1 MVATTSQPSQ
11 SNKQGKT
18 RYPKSKYH
26 NVFWSKTQQKWNYR
40 VKNPVTQKQ
49 KCGTFDDEE
58 EAARNADLE
67 VVRLMRD
74 YPDMDLFH
82 KINFPGLLEL
92 SKLEHMLNESD
103 LDDVE
108 IIEPN
113 EEEHDESDSS
123 STDDSDDDSDTEE
136 VTEPRRRRNLPAHR
150 NNNLPV
156 KRMRRS
162 LQQEQ
167 ESPQTVADAVPANK
181 QPQEQEQERQQT
193 VTVEATTPPEPQ
205 HSVPWAVA
213 RLYRHFGLPQPTRQ
227 AWTDS
232 FSTAANTA
240 RASLQDIQSRF
251 PTNDFDTE
259 RELIDDTNFGNWD
272 TGFFS
277 HESVVSLLTSSF
289 RLIRVRRLEILTTS
303 HETFLVYGTVFDKTH
318 PQAVVV
324 MDQRIHA
331 PDIKNDRGKH
341 ITRPVTELWSYFLV
355 VTEAYYVVH
364 NN

>member
-11 SNKQGKT
+11 QQQQKQGKT
-18 RYPKSKYH
+18 LYPKSKYH

-40 VKNPVTQKQ
+40 VKNPVTLKQ

-74 YPDMDLFH
+74 YPDMDLFN

-92 SKLEHMLNESD
+92 SKLENMLNET
-103 LDDVE
+103 DVE
-108 IIEPN
+108 PN
-113 EEEHDESDSS
+113 EKEEEHDESDSS
-123 STDDSDDDSDTEE
+123 SDDESCEDSETEE
-136 VTEPRRRRNLPAHR
+136 VEEQQRRRRSLPAR
-150 NNNLPV
+150 RNNNNNLPV

-167 ESPQTVADAVPANK
+167 QPTATAAPAE
-181 QPQEQEQERQQT
+181 QQQQAPAEQQQQQQAPAEQE
-193 VTVEATTPPEPQ
+193 

-240 RASLQDIQSRF
+240 RASLQDMQALF
-251 PTNDFDTE
+251 TTNDFDTE
-259 RELIDDTNFGNWD
+259 RELIDDIDFGNWN

-277 HESVVSLLTSSF
+277 HESVVALLTSSF
-289 RLIRVRRLEILTTS
+289 HLIRVRRLEILTTS
-303 HETFLVYGTVFDKTH
+303 HETFLVYGTVFDNTH

-364 NN
+364 R

>member
-11 SNKQGKT
+11 PNKQGKT
-18 RYPKSKYH
+18 LYPKSKYH

-67 VVRLMRD
+67 VVRIMRD
-74 YPDMDLFH
+74 YPDTDLFN

-92 SKLEHMLNESD
+92 SKLENMLNESD
-103 LDDVE
+103 SDDVE

-113 EEEHDESDSS
+113 EEEHDEGDSS
-123 STDDSDDDSDTEE
+123 SDDSSDDSDAEE
-136 VTEPRRRRNLPAHR
+136 VTEPPRRRSPPRR

-162 LQQEQ
+162 LQGQERQ
-167 ESPQTVADAVPANK
+167 QTVVADAVPAKK
-181 QPQEQEQERQQT
+181 QPQQEQERQQT

-240 RASLQDIQSRF
+240 RASLQDMQALF
-251 PTNDFDTE
+251 TTNDFDTE
-259 RELIDDTNFGNWD
+259 RELIDDTDFGNWD

-289 RLIRVRRLEILTTS
+289 RLIRVRRLEIITTS

>member
-11 SNKQGKT
+11 PNKQGKT
-18 RYPKSKYH
+18 LYPKSKYH

-67 VVRLMRD
+67 VVRIMRD
-74 YPDMDLFH
+74 YPDTDLFN

-92 SKLEHMLNESD
+92 SKLENMLNESD
-103 LDDVE
+103 SDDVE

-113 EEEHDESDSS
+113 EEEHDEGDSS
-123 STDDSDDDSDTEE
+123 SDDSSDDSDAEE
-136 VTEPRRRRNLPAHR
+136 VTEPPRRRSPPRR

-162 LQQEQ
+162 LQGQERQ
-167 ESPQTVADAVPANK
+167 QTVVADAVPAKK
-181 QPQEQEQERQQT
+181 QPQQEQERQQT

-240 RASLQDIQSRF
+240 RASLQDMQALF
-251 PTNDFDTE
+251 TTNDFDTE
-259 RELIDDTNFGNWD
+259 RELIDDTDFGNWD

-289 RLIRVRRLEILTTS
+289 RLIRVRRLEIITTS
-303 HETFLVYGTVFDKTH
+303 HETFLVYGTVFDNTH